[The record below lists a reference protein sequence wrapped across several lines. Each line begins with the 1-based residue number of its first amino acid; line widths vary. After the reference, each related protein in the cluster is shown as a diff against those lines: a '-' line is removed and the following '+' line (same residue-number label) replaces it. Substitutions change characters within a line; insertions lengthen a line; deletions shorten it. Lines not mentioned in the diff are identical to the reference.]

1 MTVVS
6 RLIAN
11 RTGPAISDSLLTT
24 EAARI
29 ERGQQEI
36 SYNSSPRRVLSCE
49 IHPRRGIE
57 KNRLVRVDLPGRM
70 LVQGRVLRIR
80 KHFELSYS
88 ADRGDTTVAATMAVD
103 VEVAGK

>member
-1 MTVVS
+1 MTTVF
-6 RLIAN
+6 RLPGN
-11 RTGPAISDSLLTT
+11 RPGPDISDSLLTT

-36 SYNSSPRRVLSCE
+36 SYNNSPRQTLNCE

-57 KNRLVRVDLPGRM
+57 KNRLLRIELPGRM
-70 LVQGRVLRIR
+70 LAQGRVLRVR

-88 ADRGDTTVAATMAVD
+88 ADSGDTTVAATMSVD
-103 VEVAGK
+103 VEIA

>member
-1 MTVVS
+1 MTTVF
-6 RLIAN
+6 RLPGN
-11 RTGPAISDSLLTT
+11 RPGPDISDSLLTT

-36 SYNSSPRRVLSCE
+36 SYNNSPRQVLSCE

-57 KNRLVRVDLPGRM
+57 KNRLLRIDLPGRM
-70 LVQGRVLRIR
+70 LAQGRVLRVR
-80 KHFELSYS
+80 KHFELSYGE
-88 ADRGDTTVAATMAVD
+88 DGETTVAATMAVD

>member
-1 MTVVS
+1 MTTVF
-6 RLIAN
+6 RLPGN
-11 RTGPAISDSLLTT
+11 RPGPDISDSLLTT

-36 SYNSSPRRVLSCE
+36 SYNNSPRQTLNCE

-57 KNRLVRVDLPGRM
+57 KNRLLRIELPGRM
-70 LVQGRVLRIR
+70 LVQGRVLRVR
-80 KHFELSYS
+80 KHFELSC
-88 ADRGDTTVAATMAVD
+88 GDGGETTVAATMAVD